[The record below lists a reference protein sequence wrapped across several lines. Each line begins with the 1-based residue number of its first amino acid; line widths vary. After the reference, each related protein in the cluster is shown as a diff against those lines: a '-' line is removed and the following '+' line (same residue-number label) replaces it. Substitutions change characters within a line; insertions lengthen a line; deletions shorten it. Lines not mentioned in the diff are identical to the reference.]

1 MRERLLRASGGLD
14 LRRRAFDALA
24 SPVAASIVL
33 AILVAGVIIAVS
45 GANPITAYTEIWNGA
60 VTGNGP
66 RTLIN
71 RAIPIVGLGLAVSIP
86 FRAGII
92 NIGIEGS
99 MVVGGF
105 AASLVAINL
114 DAPGAIVMV
123 VSFLAGAAAG
133 ALWSLLPAL
142 AQTELQLPILISGLL
157 LNEPARAL
165 TSYLT
170 KNYFADPAATS
181 TSTRQ
186 IPAPARIPSVGWV
199 LDASATLFVVVALV
213 VLIALF
219 NNRTAPGYQNYMSGL
234 NLRFSRYGGV
244 HAKRQILLSMVT
256 GGAIAGVVGAHLVL
270 GQAFRFVDGD
280 LPGTG
285 FAWTGLL
292 VCLLAANRAVPIL
305 VAGVLFAGLQVGGLA
320 MQRNAG
326 VSSQVAQVIQAVLIL
341 ALAMRVVIIRRGNKA
356 EVR

>member
-1 MRERLLRASGGLD
+1 MRERLAQLD
-14 LRRRAFDALA
+14 VRRRAFDAVA
-24 SPVAASIVL
+24 SPVGASIVL
-33 AILVAGVIIAVS
+33 AILVAGVVITVS
-45 GANPITAYTEIWNGA
+45 GANPFTAYSEMWSGA

-86 FRAGII
+86 FRTGII

-105 AASLVAINL
+105 AASIVAINL
-114 DAPGAIVMV
+114 EAPGIVVMIAAC
-123 VSFLAGAAAG
+123 LAGAGAG
-133 ALWSLLPAL
+133 AFWSLLPAL

-186 IPAPARIPSVGWV
+186 IPIPARIPSVGWV
-199 LDASATLFVVVALV
+199 LDASATLFVVLGLV

-219 NNRTAPGYQNYMSGL
+219 NNRTAPGYQNFISGL

-244 HAKRQILLSMVT
+244 NSKRQIVASMVV

-280 LPGTG
+280 LAGTG

-326 VSSQVAQVIQAVLIL
+326 VSSQLAQVIQAVLIL
-341 ALAMRVVIIRRGNKA
+341 ALAMRVIIIRRRNRPVPA